1 MTSIPTPD
9 QPVASP
15 GLPRIVQLR
24 DGRSCR
30 IRLIEAADADRLQQ
44 FVRGLSAASAQQR
57 FFGSVHELSEAQ
69 LKRFTAS
76 ADPMDFALIAHALY
90 EGVDPAIE
98 PFTGTARCLR
108 TRPGRAGGGQAGQAP
123 ELEFAVT
130 IADAWQDVG
139 LGRLLLGELIAL
151 ARARIVAALVGEA
164 LSDNTRMIE
173 LVRQLGF
180 TVRPDPSDA
189 RTTLLRLQLQRAGCP
204 VRHPGDNG

>member
-9 QPVASP
+9 QPVGSP

-44 FVRGLSAASAQQR
+44 FVRSLSAASAQQR
-57 FFGSVHELSEAQ
+57 FFGSVHELSAAQ

-76 ADPMDFALIAHALY
+76 PDPMDFAVIAHALH
-90 EGVDPAIE
+90 EGVDPAVE

-108 TRPGRAGGGQAGQAP
+108 TRAGSRQASQAP

-130 IADAWQDVG
+130 IADDWQDVG

-151 ARARIVAALVGEA
+151 ASARGVAALTGEV

-189 RTTLLRLQLQRAGCP
+189 RTTLLRLELQRAGCP